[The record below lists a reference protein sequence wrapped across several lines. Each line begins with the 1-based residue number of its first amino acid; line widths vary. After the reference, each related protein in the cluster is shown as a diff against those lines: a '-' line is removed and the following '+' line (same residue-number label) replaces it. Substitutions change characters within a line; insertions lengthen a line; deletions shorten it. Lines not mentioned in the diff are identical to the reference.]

1 MTKTMNPRY
10 WARTAFA
17 AVVVFFVLLAALH
30 FIEPE
35 FDPSKR
41 LISEC
46 ERIGVRADWG
56 HPLAGRSRSTDV
68 SCEKNFFFS
77 LFPSRTVGD
86 LSVTRPCF
94 LFMRCRTLV
103 RTSHP
108 SGSRHWKIS
117 KGEFFPPLASLL
129 APENCRYHAAS
140 NSSGFTDPVALPL
153 GSPTPLWLTAWA
165 YQPITTPASCV

>member
-1 MTKTMNPRY
+1 MIILRWLSQGSRY
-10 WARTAFA
+10 CHSSRFD
-17 AVVVFFVLLAALH
+17 LLTLSLNTS
-30 FIEPE
+30 
-35 FDPSKR
+35 FDIFWRK
-41 LISEC
+41 
-46 ERIGVRADWG
+46 WG

-68 SCEKNFFFS
+68 SCEKNFLLSPFFS
-77 LFPSRTVGD
+77 SRTVRD

-117 KGEFFPPLASLL
+117 KREFFPPLASQL

-140 NSSGFTDPVALPL
+140 NGSGFTDPMAPFRVQPL
-153 GSPTPLWLTAWA
+153 YGSRRGRTSRSQPLRVVFEGRD
-165 YQPITTPASCV
+165 SG

>member
-1 MTKTMNPRY
+1 MRRVGRPTVGDEPRKLI
-10 WARTAFA
+10 AIRLDAS
-17 AVVVFFVLLAALH
+17 LLRQNL
-30 FIEPE
+30 
-35 FDPSKR
+35 FDQLEYR
-41 LISEC
+41 
-46 ERIGVRADWG
+46 R

-77 LFPSRTVGD
+77 LFSSRTVGD

-140 NSSGFTDPVALPL
+140 NGSGLTDPVALPL
-153 GSPTPLWLTAWA
+153 RSPTPLWLTAWA
-165 YQPITTPASCV
+165 YQPITTPASCL